1 MTRRSILWRV
11 GVTAFVFI
19 NLAGAVYAAVMGE
32 MLHAGVHVA
41 LLLGVYPALEYVARR
56 QQRNIPDVQRAGEAI
71 DSLQRSVDALAVN
84 VERVGE
90 TQRFIDKLR
99 EAREKVPAP
108 KKEGEGE

>member
-19 NLAGAVYAAVMGE
+19 NLAGAVFAAVTGE
-32 MLHAGVHVA
+32 IMHAAVHVA
-41 LLLGVYPALEYVARR
+41 LLLGVYPAMEYVARR
-56 QQRNIPDVQRAGEAI
+56 QQRDIPYVQRAGEAI
-71 DSLQRSVDALAVN
+71 DSLQRSVDTLAIN

-99 EAREKVPAP
+99 EAREGAPAP
-108 KKEGEGE
+108 KKEGEE